1 MIRQKK
7 VEKTELEEL
16 RKEMEKKNQVIT
28 EINAKSEWV

>member
-28 EINAKSEWV
+28 EINAKSE

>member
-7 VEKTELEEL
+7 VEKTEMEEL

>member
-7 VEKTELEEL
+7 VVKTELEEL

-28 EINAKSEWV
+28 EINAKLE

>member
-7 VEKTELEEL
+7 VEKTEMEEL

-28 EINAKSEWV
+28 EINAKSE